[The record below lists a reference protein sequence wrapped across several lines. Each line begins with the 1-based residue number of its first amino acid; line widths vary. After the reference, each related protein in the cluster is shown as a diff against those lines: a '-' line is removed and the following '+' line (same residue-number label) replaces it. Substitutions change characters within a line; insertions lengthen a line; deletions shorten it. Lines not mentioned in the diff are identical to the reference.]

1 MDTLASLA
9 RRLGRPGVVAATVLL
24 AVVVNLII
32 FAVGHAAGAT
42 YTFTAGGE
50 VTQVAALTLVGFTAV
65 PLAVGLT
72 AAVVLSR
79 WWRWVVPAAL
89 VVAPVLAL
97 LSIPAMTLPSDLDTA
112 GKIALALCHVTL
124 APISVA
130 GLLGIRALT
139 PQTAAPSVGS
149 PS

>member
-1 MDTLASLA
+1 MNTIAALA

-32 FAVGHAAGAT
+32 YAIGRGAGAT
-42 YTFTAGGE
+42 YVFTAGGQSTHVE
-50 VTQVAALTLVGFTAV
+50 PLTLVGFTAV

-72 AAVVLSR
+72 AAVLLSR
-79 WWRWVVPAAL
+79 WWHWVIPVAL

-97 LSIPAMTLPSDLDTA
+97 LSIPAMTLPSDLDTT

-130 GLLGIRALT
+130 GLLAIRSLT
-139 PQTAAPSVGS
+139 QPAAPPLTAAS
-149 PS
+149 